1 MYITNIDFKDFN
13 PNMLFCVKG
22 IRQTKECSHKHNHME
37 IAYIMSGKA
46 IFNINNRSYEVEE
59 GDIILINPEYE
70 HYGMPVSVEKPSLE
84 FFVGFSNFKFNNMEE
99 NTLFLNEY
107 PIIKTTASSRKKFI
121 DLIEDIMKENS
132 SNQTGK
138 DFMLKSYLTQFI
150 LLSIREKKQENT
162 TFSETKKSTISKEI
176 QSYFHEHFAEKISLE
191 QIAKNLYLS
200 PFYISKVFKEEIG
213 ETPINYLIKIR
224 LENAKDLL
232 LNQQNLSIK
241 EISSIVGYEDA
252 YHFSKSFKK
261 YYGLSPAEYKKLH
274 IS

>member
-1 MYITNIDFKDFN
+1 MYITNIDFSDFN

-22 IRQTKECSHKHNHME
+22 IRQSKECSHKHNHME
-37 IAYIMSGKA
+37 VAYIMSGKS
-46 IFNINNRSYEVEE
+46 IFNINGISYDVEE
-59 GDIILINPEYE
+59 GDIVLINPEQY
-70 HYGMPVSVEKPSLE
+70 HYGVPMSIEKPSLE
-84 FFVGFSNFKFNNMEE
+84 FFVGFSNFKIKNMIE

-107 PIIKTTASSRKKFI
+107 PIIKTTPSSRKKFL
-121 DLIEDIMKENS
+121 DLINDIMEENKL
-132 SNQTGK
+132 NQTGK
-138 DFMLKSYLTQFI
+138 DFMLQSYLTQFI
-150 LLSIREKKQENT
+150 LLSIREKQQENT
-162 TFSETKKSTISKEI
+162 TVSENKKSTISKEI
-176 QSYFHEHFAEKISLE
+176 QTYFHEHFSEKISLE

-232 LNQQNLSIK
+232 LKKQDLSIK
-241 EISSIVGYEDA
+241 EISSIVGYDDA

-261 YYGLSPAEYKKLH
+261 YYGLSPAEYKKIH

>member
-1 MYITNIDFKDFN
+1 MHITNIDFDNFN

-22 IRQTKECSHKHNHME
+22 MRQDKENSHSHNHME
-37 IAYIMSGKA
+37 IAYIISGKA
-46 IFNINNRSYEVEE
+46 IFNINNISYDVEE
-59 GDIILINPEYE
+59 GDVVLINPEQA
-70 HYGMPVSVEKPSLE
+70 HYGMPVSTEKPSLE
-84 FFVGFSNFKFNNMEE
+84 FFMGFSNFKFNNMIE

-107 PIIKTTASSRKKFI
+107 PIIKTNALSRKKFLNLI
-121 DLIEDIMKENS
+121 DFITEENS
-132 SNQTGK
+132 LQQTGK

-150 LLSIREKKQENT
+150 LLAIREKQQENNIT
-162 TFSETKKSTISKEI
+162 SESKKSNISKEMLT
-176 QSYFHEHFAEKISLE
+176 YFHEHFAEKISLE

-200 PFYISKVFKEEIG
+200 PFYISKIFKEEIG
-213 ETPINYLIKIR
+213 ETPINYLIKVR

-232 LNQQNLSIK
+232 LKNHDLSIK

-261 YYGLSPAEYKKLH
+261 YYGLAPAEYKKLH

>member
-1 MYITNIDFKDFN
+1 MNITNIDFSDFN

-22 IRQTKECSHKHNHME
+22 IRHSKECTHKHNHME
-37 IAYIMSGKA
+37 IAYIMSGKS
-46 IFNINNRSYEVEE
+46 IFNINNVSYDVEE
-59 GDIILINPEYE
+59 GDIILINPEE
-70 HYGMPVSVEKPSLE
+70 DHYGMPISIEKPSIE
-84 FFVGFSNFKFNNMEE
+84 FFVGFSNFKFKNMIE
-99 NTLFLNEY
+99 NTLFLNEF
-107 PIIKTTASSRKKFI
+107 PIIKTTPSSRKKFL
-121 DLIEDIMKENS
+121 DLINSIIEENTL
-132 SNQTGK
+132 NQTGK
-138 DFMLKSYLTQFI
+138 DFMLQSYLTQFVI
-150 LLSIREKKQENT
+150 LAIRERQQENT
-162 TFSETKKSTISKEI
+162 IFSENKKSTISKEI
-176 QSYFHEHFAEKISLE
+176 QTYFHEHFSEKISLE

-232 LNQQNLSIK
+232 LNRKNLSIK

>member
-1 MYITNIDFKDFN
+1 MHITDIDFKDFN

-37 IAYIMSGKA
+37 VAYIMSGKA
-46 IFNINNRSYEVEE
+46 IFNINGISYDVEE
-59 GDIILINPEYE
+59 GDIVLINPEQA

-84 FFVGFSNFKFNNMEE
+84 FFVGFSNFKFNNMIE

-107 PIIKTTASSRKKFI
+107 PIIKTTPSSRKKFL
-121 DLIEDIMKENS
+121 DLIDDIMEENS

-138 DFMLKSYLTQFI
+138 DFMLQSYLTQFI
-150 LLSIREKKQENT
+150 LLSIREKQQENT

-232 LNQQNLSIK
+232 LNKKDLSIK